1 LDKTKENKGNIFQFV
16 KMILLIGV
24 SYLLYKQLT
33 AIPTENWLHLE
44 LKNPLFIVLSCSL
57 IVINWGLE
65 WKKWVLTLKVI
76 DTQTTKK
83 TNFKAFMAGIA
94 TGLVTPN
101 MIGNFIGRM
110 YYYKKEKRGRIVS
123 LTLLSNFSQFFASI
137 FFGTLAI
144 LILKEN
150 PFELNLKFIQTLF
163 ILFCIGMLLVYFF
176 FEKLKWKFLFKKKH
190 YNAVVQLLKENKGY
204 RGKIIL
210 YSLLRH
216 FTFTLQF
223 WLMFNAFEDALN
235 FDTFFW
241 IWQIFLWTTM
251 VPSLWFGKLI
261 IRESI
266 ALFILGSIGFG
277 QVEILTTS
285 ILIWIINLALP
296 SIISIFYCRQKQTE
310 ID

>member
-1 LDKTKENKGNIFQFV
+1 MDKTKENKGILFLIV
-16 KMILLIGV
+16 KMILLFGV

-33 AIPTENWLHLE
+33 AIPKENWLKLE
-44 LKNPLFIVLSCSL
+44 LKHPLMLFISCVL
-57 IVINWGLE
+57 IFANWGFE
-65 WKKWVLTLKVI
+65 WKKWITTLQLI
-76 DTQTTKK
+76 ETNTSRK

-110 YYYKKEKRGRIVS
+110 YYFKKAIRGSVVS
-123 LTLLSNFSQFFASI
+123 LTLLTNFTQFFASI
-137 FFGTLAI
+137 LFGTLSI

-150 PFELNLKFIQTLF
+150 PFELNLQFVQLSCISFCLF
-163 ILFCIGMLLVYFF
+163 MLIFYFF
-176 FEKLKWKFLFKKKH
+176 FEKLKWKFLFRKKH
-190 YNAVVQLLKENKGY
+190 YSEVVRIIKKDNTF
-204 RGKIIL
+204 RWKIIT

-216 FTFTLQF
+216 FIFTLQF

-235 FDTFFW
+235 LDTFFW
-241 IWQIFLWTTM
+241 IWQIFLWTTL

-277 QVEILTTS
+277 EVEILTAS
-285 ILIWIINLALP
+285 VLIWVINLALP
-296 SIISIFYCRQKQTE
+296 SLISLFICKQNKVE
-310 ID
+310 IE

>member
-1 LDKTKENKGNIFQFV
+1 VDKTKENKRILFLFV
-16 KMILLIGV
+16 KMILLFGV

-33 AIPTENWLHLE
+33 AIPKENWLKLE
-44 LKNPLFIVLSCSL
+44 LKHPLMLFISCIL
-57 IVINWGLE
+57 IFANWGFE
-65 WKKWVLTLKVI
+65 WKKWITTLQLI
-76 DTQTTKK
+76 ETNTSRK

-110 YYYKKEKRGRIVS
+110 YYFKKEIRGSVVS

-137 FFGTLAI
+137 LFGTLSI

-150 PFELNLKFIQTLF
+150 PFELNLKFVQLSLIF
-163 ILFCIGMLLVYFF
+163 FCVFMLIFYFF
-176 FEKLKWKFLFKKKH
+176 FEKLKWKFLFRKKH
-190 YNAVVQLLKENKGY
+190 YSEVVRIIKKDKVF
-204 RGKIIL
+204 RWKIII

-216 FTFTLQF
+216 FIFTLQF

-241 IWQIFLWTTM
+241 IWQIFLWTTL

-266 ALFILGSIGFG
+266 ALFILGSVGFG
-277 QVEILTTS
+277 EVEILTAS
-285 ILIWIINLALP
+285 VLIWVINLALP
-296 SIISIFYCRQKQTE
+296 SLFSLFICKQNKVE
-310 ID
+310 IE